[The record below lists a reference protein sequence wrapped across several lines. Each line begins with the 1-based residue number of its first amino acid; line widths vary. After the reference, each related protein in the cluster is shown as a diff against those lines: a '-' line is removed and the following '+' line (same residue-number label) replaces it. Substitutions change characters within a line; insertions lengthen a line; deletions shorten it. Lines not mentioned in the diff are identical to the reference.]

1 MKSDQERGKFASEI
15 LLVRDLRKRL
25 FPSEI
30 FDEHA
35 WTMLLILFVGFADGE
50 MITEPH
56 LIQQSGVNE
65 SAGGRWISH
74 LIEEDQIK
82 PRVPN
87 ETVALTATA
96 ITQIR
101 IFLDEAREVHNT
113 GS

>member
-1 MKSDQERGKFASEI
+1 MQSDQERGKLASEI

-35 WTMLLILFVGFADGE
+35 WTMLLILFVGFAKGE
-50 MITEPH
+50 IITEPH
-56 LIQQSGVNE
+56 LINQSGVNE
-65 SAGGRWISH
+65 SAGKRWISH

-82 PRVPN
+82 PRVPD
-87 ETVALTATA
+87 ETVELTATT

-113 GS
+113 SN

>member
-1 MKSDQERGKFASEI
+1 MNSDQERGKFASEI

-35 WTMLLILFVGFADGE
+35 WTMLLILFVGFAKDE
-50 MITEPH
+50 MINETD
-56 LIQQSGVNE
+56 LIRQSGVNE
-65 SAGGRWISH
+65 SAGRRWISH

-101 IFLDEAREVHNT
+101 IFLDQAREVHNT
-113 GS
+113 GN